1 MAPMTANPADDP
13 ARSRDLARIRD
24 LTSPH
29 LPYPAAPIGPALAR
43 MTPGD
48 HAELV
53 AILGRL
59 GDPREDSSDD
69 GDT

>member
-1 MAPMTANPADDP
+1 MTANPADDP
-13 ARSRDLARIRD
+13 ARSRDLARLRD

-29 LPYPAAPIGPALAR
+29 LPYPAAPIGPALAH

-48 HAELV
+48 RAETMV
-53 AILGRL
+53 ILGRL

-69 GDT
+69 RGA